1 MNHSGQAS
9 SAGQDRM
16 LSLDELFAHA
26 LARHR
31 AGDSEAARRAYA
43 DVLARQPN
51 HADALHMAGL
61 LHHQSGEHLEALRLL
76 DAASAS
82 APSSAPI
89 LANRAGVHLA
99 LAQHAAAESDARA
112 ALTADPA
119 SFGAAFNLGLALLGL
134 DRSSAAAAAFARA
147 SALRPQDAR
156 ALLEWFSAAVR
167 SSRSNGLA
175 ERVRSSLPALAP
187 QRDLALRT
195 AMQLERNGF
204 SNQAFAIVAQLHAE
218 LGHDAEISY
227 RFEVESRYRQA
238 CAFEYRNDSNSALAM
253 ADALIAAA
261 PWHCSARRLRAS
273 LLGERGLAAD
283 ALAEH
288 ARVVEFAPDD
298 AKSASAY
305 LIALQHDPAQT
316 AAAIAAAHRAWADRY
331 LPVMAPRWTPERRN
345 ADAQRRLRVGWL
357 SPRFFAGLAETF
369 FATELRHLDRTTM
382 AHVLYDSGGIDDA
395 ATARFRQAADT
406 WRRVD
411 TLDDEELCARVEAD
425 EIDVLV
431 ELSGHAPGNRLRALA
446 ARPAPVQISWLDYFH
461 STGTQAIDVLF
472 SDRVLSP
479 PELLH
484 NYSERVACLASGRL
498 AYSPP
503 AGAPQVA
510 PRSEDMLRL
519 ACFNRLSKIN
529 DEVLAT
535 WARLLALLPEAVLK
549 LKMRAFDD
557 TGHRE
562 NFIAR
567 AATHGISTLRL
578 ELLGYGSHVDTLA
591 AYADVDIALDPFPF
605 SGCATSC
612 DALWMGVPVV
622 TRIGESMVSRQ
633 TASLLTSLDLSDL
646 IATDNESYVRCVLDL
661 ANAVERRRE
670 LRSGLRERM
679 QLTIANVE
687 RHAHELSGAIR
698 QAWREWCEGESTR
711 SREGRA

>member
-1 MNHSGQAS
+1 MQP
-9 SAGQDRM
+9 
-16 LSLDELFAHA
+16 LDELFAHA
-26 LARHR
+26 LACHR
-31 AGDSEAARRAYA
+31 AGDAEAARRAYA
-43 DVLARQPN
+43 DVLARQPD

-61 LHHQSGEHLEALRLL
+61 LLHQSGDHLEALRLL
-76 DAASAS
+76 DAACAS
-82 APSSAPI
+82 APSSAAV

-99 LAQHAAAESDARA
+99 LGQHAAAETDARA
-112 ALTADPA
+112 AMDADPA
-119 SFGAAFNLGLALLGL
+119 SFGAALNLGLALLGL
-134 DRSSAAAAAFARA
+134 DRSAAAAAAFARA
-147 SALRPQDAR
+147 SALRVQDAR
-156 ALLEWFSAAVR
+156 ALLEWFSAAAR
-167 SSRSNGLA
+167 SGRASGLA
-175 ERVRSSLPALAP
+175 ERVRSPLPALAP

-195 AMQLERNGF
+195 AMQLEHNGF

-218 LGHDAEISY
+218 LRDDAEIGY

-238 CAFEYRNDSNSALAM
+238 YAFEYRNDSNSALAI

-273 LLGERGLAAD
+273 LLGDRGLAAE

-288 ARVVEFAPDD
+288 ARIVELAPGD

-316 AAAIAAAHRAWADRY
+316 AAGIAEAHRAWADRH
-331 LPVMAPRWTPERRN
+331 LAATAPRWTSGQRN

-369 FATELRHLDRTTM
+369 FAAELRQLDRATM
-382 AHVLYDSGGIDDA
+382 THVLYDSGGIDDA
-395 ATARFRQAADT
+395 ATVRFRDAADI

-411 TLDDEELCARVEAD
+411 TLDDEELCARIRAD

-461 STGTQAIDVLF
+461 STGTQAIDVLL
-472 SDRVLSP
+472 SDHVLSP
-479 PELLH
+479 TALLD
-484 NYSERVACLASGRL
+484 NYSERVAFLEAGRL

-503 AGAPQVA
+503 DGAPSIV
-510 PRSEDMLRL
+510 PRTGGVLRL

-529 DEVLAT
+529 DDVLAT
-535 WARLLALLPEAVLK
+535 WTRLLALLPDAVLK

-557 TGHRE
+557 AGHRE

-567 AATHGISTLRL
+567 AAAHGISVQRL

-622 TRIGESMVSRQ
+622 TRIGDTMVSRQ
-633 TASLLTSLDLSDL
+633 TASLLTSLDLGDL
-646 IATDNESYVRCVLDL
+646 IASDNDSYVRCVLDL
-661 ANAVERRRE
+661 ANAAERRRDLRFE
-670 LRSGLRERM
+670 LRQRM
-679 QLTIANVE
+679 QSTIANVE
-687 RHAHELSGAIR
+687 QHEQELRGAIR
-698 QAWREWCEGESTR
+698 EAWRAWCERESAR
-711 SREGRA
+711 AREVRT

>member
-1 MNHSGQAS
+1 MQP
-9 SAGQDRM
+9 
-16 LSLDELFAHA
+16 LDEAFANA

-31 AGDSEAARRAYA
+31 AGDTEAARRGYA
-43 DVLARQPN
+43 DVLARQPG

-61 LHHQSGEHLEALRLL
+61 LLHQSGEHGEALRLL
-76 DAASAS
+76 DAACANAPAS
-82 APSSAPI
+82 AAV

-99 LAQHAAAESDARA
+99 LGQHAAAETDARA
-112 ALTADPA
+112 ALGADPA
-119 SFGAAFNLGLALLGL
+119 SFGAALNLGLALLGL

-147 SALRPQDAR
+147 SGLRPQDAR
-156 ALLEWFSAAVR
+156 ALLEWFSAAACSAR
-167 SSRSNGLA
+167 ANGLA
-175 ERVRSSLPALAP
+175 ERVRSPLPALAP

-195 AMQLERNGF
+195 AMQLEHNGF
-204 SNQAFAIVAQLHAE
+204 SNQAFAIVAQLRAE
-218 LGHDAEISY
+218 LRDDAEIGY

-238 CAFEYRNDSNSALAM
+238 CSFEYRNDSNSALAI

-273 LLGERGLAAD
+273 LLGERGLAAE

-288 ARVVEFAPDD
+288 ARIVELAPGD

-316 AAAIAAAHRAWADRY
+316 AAAIAAAHRAWAGRH
-331 LPVMAPRWTPERRN
+331 LAAMAPGWTAERRN
-345 ADAQRRLRVGWL
+345 ADAQRKLRVGWL

-369 FATELRHLDRTTM
+369 FAAELRQLDRATM
-382 AHVLYDSGGIDDA
+382 THVLYDSGGIDDA
-395 ATARFRQAADT
+395 ATVRFREVANT
-406 WRRVD
+406 WHRVD
-411 TLDDEELCARVEAD
+411 MLDDEELCARIQAD

-431 ELSGHAPGNRLRALA
+431 ELSGHSPGNRLRALA

-479 PELLH
+479 PALLV
-484 NYSERVACLASGRL
+484 NYSERVAYLEAGRL

-503 AGAPQVA
+503 TGAPPIV
-510 PRSEDMLRL
+510 PRAGGVLRL

-535 WARLLALLPEAVLK
+535 WARLLASLPDAVLK

-557 TGHRE
+557 AGHRE

-567 AATHGISTLRL
+567 AAAHSISTQRL

-622 TRIGESMVSRQ
+622 TRISDTMVSRQ
-633 TASLLTSLDLSDL
+633 TASLLTALGLDNL
-646 IATDNESYVRCVLDL
+646 IATDNESFVRCALDL
-661 ANAVERRRE
+661 ANAAERRCD
-670 LRSGLRERM
+670 LRFELRERM
-679 QLTIANVE
+679 STSVADVKQ
-687 RHAHELSGAIR
+687 HARELRGAIR
-698 QAWREWCEGESTR
+698 EAWQSWCARPSLGRDLDAGER
-711 SREGRA
+711 G

>member
-1 MNHSGQAS
+1 MQ
-9 SAGQDRM
+9 
-16 LSLDELFAHA
+16 SLDELFAHA

-31 AGDSEAARRAYA
+31 AGDSAAARRAYA
-43 DVLARQPN
+43 DVLARQPD

-76 DAASAS
+76 DAAHAS
-82 APSSAPI
+82 APSGAAI
-89 LANRAGVHLA
+89 LANRAGVQLA
-99 LAQHAAAESDARA
+99 LARHAAAETDARA
-112 ALTADPA
+112 ALAADPA

-134 DRSSAAAAAFARA
+134 DRCNAAAVAFARA

-167 SSRSNGLA
+167 GGRASGLA
-175 ERVRSSLPALAP
+175 ERVRSPLPALAP

-195 AMQLERNGF
+195 ATQLERNGF
-204 SNQAFAIVAQLHAE
+204 SNPAFALVAQLHSE
-218 LGHDAEISY
+218 LGEDAEVGY

-238 CAFEYRNDSNSALAM
+238 CAFEYRNDSNNALAI
-253 ADALIAAA
+253 ADTLIAAA
-261 PWHCSARRLRAS
+261 PWHCSLRRLRAS
-273 LLGERGLAAD
+273 LLGERGLAD
-283 ALAEH
+283 QALAEH
-288 ARVVEFAPDD
+288 ARVVELAPDD

-305 LIALQHDPAQT
+305 LIALQHVPGQT
-316 AAAIAAAHRAWADRY
+316 AGAIAAAHRAWAERH
-331 LPVMAPRWTPERRN
+331 MAATAPRWTTDRRN
-345 ADAQRRLRVGWL
+345 ADAQRALRVGWL

-369 FATELRHLDRTTM
+369 LAAELAQLDRTTM
-382 AHVLYDSGGIDDA
+382 THVLYDSGGIDDA
-395 ATARFRQAADT
+395 ATVRFQQIADT
-406 WRRVD
+406 WLRVD
-411 TLDDEELCARVEAD
+411 ALDDEELCARIQAD

-461 STGTQAIDVLF
+461 STGTNAIDVLL

-479 PELLH
+479 PALLP

-503 AGAPQVA
+503 AGAPPVV
-510 PRSEDMLRL
+510 PRSDDALRL
-519 ACFNRLSKIN
+519 ACFNRLSKVN

-535 WARLLALLPEAVLK
+535 WGRVLALLPAAVLK

-557 TGHRE
+557 AGHRE

-567 AATHGISTLRL
+567 AAAHGIPVRRL
-578 ELLGYGSHVDTLA
+578 ELLGYGSHVDALA

-622 TRIGESMVSRQ
+622 TRIGDTMVSRQ
-633 TASLLTSLDLSDL
+633 TASLLTSLDLNDL
-646 IATDNESYVRCVLDL
+646 IAFDNDSYVRCVLDL
-661 ANAVERRRE
+661 ANAAERRRA

-679 QLTIANVE
+679 QSTIANVE

-698 QAWREWCEGESTR
+698 EAWCSWCDDESKRAPEAEG
-711 SREGRA
+711 

>member
-1 MNHSGQAS
+1 MQ
-9 SAGQDRM
+9 
-16 LSLDELFAHA
+16 SLDELFAHA

-31 AGDSEAARRAYA
+31 AGDSVAAHRAYA
-43 DVLARQPN
+43 DVLARQPD

-76 DAASAS
+76 DAACAS

-89 LANRAGVHLA
+89 LANRAGVQLA
-99 LAQHAAAESDARA
+99 LARHAAAETDARA
-112 ALTADPA
+112 ALAADPG

-134 DRSSAAAAAFARA
+134 DRPDAAAAAFAHA
-147 SALRPQDAR
+147 SMLRPQDAR
-156 ALLEWFSAAVR
+156 ALLEWFSAGAR
-167 SSRSNGLA
+167 SGRAKGLA
-175 ERVRSSLPALAP
+175 ERVRSALPALAS

-195 AMQLERNGF
+195 ATQLEHNGL
-204 SNQAFAIVAQLHAE
+204 SNQAFAIVAQLHSEA
-218 LGHDAEISY
+218 GADAEIAY

-238 CAFEYRNDSNSALAM
+238 CGFEYRNDSNSALAL
-253 ADALIAAA
+253 ADTLIAAA

-273 LLGERGLAAD
+273 LLGERGLAAE

-288 ARVVEFAPDD
+288 ARIVVLAPDD
-298 AKSASAY
+298 AKSASAW

-316 AAAIAAAHRAWADRY
+316 AAAIAAAHRAWADRH
-331 LPVMAPRWTPERRN
+331 LAATAPRWTAERRN
-345 ADAQRRLRVGWL
+345 ADAQRKLRVGWL

-369 FATELRHLDRTTM
+369 FAAELLQLDRATM
-382 AHVLYDSGGIDDA
+382 THVLYDSGGIDDA
-395 ATARFRQAADT
+395 ATARFRLAADT

-411 TLDDEELCARVEAD
+411 MLDDDELCARIQAD

-431 ELSGHAPGNRLRALA
+431 ELSGHSPGNRLCALA

-461 STGTQAIDVLF
+461 STGTPAIDVLF
-472 SDRVLSP
+472 SDQVLSP
-479 PELLH
+479 PALLD
-484 NYSERVACLASGRL
+484 NYSERVVCLEYGRL

-503 AGAPQVA
+503 AGAPLPA
-510 PRSEDMLRL
+510 ARSDDVLRL
-519 ACFNRLSKIN
+519 GCFNRLSKIN
-529 DEVLAT
+529 DDVLAT
-535 WARLLALLPEAVLK
+535 WARLLALLPAALLK

-557 TGHRE
+557 AGHRE
-562 NFIAR
+562 HFIAR
-567 AATHGISTLRL
+567 AAAHGISAQRL

-622 TRIGESMVSRQ
+622 TRIGDTMVSRQ
-633 TASLLTSLDLSDL
+633 TASLLTSLGLEDL
-646 IATDNESYVRCVLDL
+646 IAADNDEYVRCVLDL
-661 ANAVERRRE
+661 AKAVERRRA
-670 LRSGLRERM
+670 LRSGLRDRM

-698 QAWREWCEGESTR
+698 AAWRAWCDGESTR
-711 SREGRA
+711 DREGSA

>member
-1 MNHSGQAS
+1 MQ
-9 SAGQDRM
+9 
-16 LSLDELFAHA
+16 SLDELFAHA

-31 AGDSEAARRAYA
+31 AGDSAGARRAYA
-43 DVLARQPN
+43 DVLARDPD
-51 HADALHMAGL
+51 HVDALHMAGL

-76 DAASAS
+76 DAACAG
-82 APSSAPI
+82 APSSAAI
-89 LANRAGVHLA
+89 LANRAGVQLA
-99 LAQHAAAESDARA
+99 LGRHAPAETDARA
-112 ALTADPA
+112 ALAADPA

-134 DRSSAAAAAFARA
+134 DRLNAAAVAFARA

-156 ALLEWFSAAVR
+156 SLLEWFSAAAR
-167 SSRSNGLA
+167 SGRANGLA
-175 ERVRSSLPALAP
+175 ERVRSPLPALAP

-195 AMQLERNGF
+195 AMLLERNGF
-204 SNQAFAIVAQLHAE
+204 SNQAFAIVAQLQTE
-218 LGHDAEISY
+218 LREDAEIVY

-238 CAFEYRNDSNSALAM
+238 CAFEYRNDSKSALAIT
-253 ADALIAAA
+253 DALIAAA

-273 LLGERGLAAD
+273 LLGERGLAAE

-288 ARVVEFAPDD
+288 ARVVELAPEDS
-298 AKSASAY
+298 KSGSAY

-331 LPVMAPRWTPERRN
+331 LAVTAPQWIPGRRKG
-345 ADAQRRLRVGWL
+345 DAQRRLRVGWL

-369 FATELRHLDRTTM
+369 LATELRHLDRTTM
-382 AHVLYDSGGIDDA
+382 THVLYDSAGIDDA
-395 ATARFRQAADT
+395 ATARFREVADT

-411 TLDDEELCARVEAD
+411 ALDDEELCARIDAD

-461 STGTQAIDVLF
+461 STGTQAIDVLI
-472 SDRVLSP
+472 SDTVLSP
-479 PELLH
+479 PALLD
-484 NYSERVACLASGRL
+484 NYSERVVWLESGRL

-503 AGAPQVA
+503 DGAPPVA
-510 PRSEDMLRL
+510 PRVEDVLRL

-535 WARLLALLPEAVLK
+535 WARILAALPSAVLK

-557 TGHRE
+557 AGHRE
-562 NFIAR
+562 NFIVR
-567 AATHGISTLRL
+567 AAAHGISVDRL
-578 ELLGYGSHVDTLA
+578 ELLGYGSHVDALA

-622 TRIGESMVSRQ
+622 TRIGDSMVSRQ
-633 TASLLTSLDLSDL
+633 TASLLNSLELDDL
-646 IATDNESYVRCVLDL
+646 IATDNDDYVRCVLDL
-661 ANAVERRRE
+661 AKAGERRRA
-670 LRSGLRERM
+670 LRAGLRERM

-698 QAWREWCEGESTR
+698 EAWRAWCDDASTQVR
-711 SREGRA
+711 DGPAQTNSGVPPALPQRQ

>member
-1 MNHSGQAS
+1 MQ
-9 SAGQDRM
+9 
-16 LSLDELFAHA
+16 SLDELFAHA

-31 AGDSEAARRAYA
+31 AGDSEAARQAYA
-43 DVLARQPN
+43 DVLARQPD

-61 LHHQSGEHLEALRLL
+61 LLHQSGEHLEALRLL
-76 DAASAS
+76 DAACAS
-82 APSSAPI
+82 APSSAAI
-89 LANRAGVHLA
+89 LANRAGVQLA
-99 LAQHAAAESDARA
+99 LARHAAAEADARA
-112 ALTADPA
+112 ALAADPA
-119 SFGAAFNLGLALLGL
+119 SFGAAFNLGLALLSL
-134 DRSSAAAAAFARA
+134 DRTSAAAVAFARA

-156 ALLEWFSAAVR
+156 ALLEWFFAAAR
-167 SSRSNGLA
+167 SGRSTGLA
-175 ERVRSSLPALAP
+175 ERVRSPLPALGL

-195 AMQLERNGF
+195 AMQLEHNGL

-218 LGHDAEISY
+218 LGADAEIAY

-238 CAFEYRNDSNSALAM
+238 CAFEYRNDSNSALTI

-261 PWHCSARRLRAS
+261 PWHCSVRRLRAS
-273 LLGERGLAAD
+273 LLGERGLAGE

-288 ARVVEFAPDD
+288 AAVVELAPDD

-305 LIALQHDPAQT
+305 LIALQHDPTQT
-316 AAAIAAAHRAWADRY
+316 AAAIAAAHRAWADRH
-331 LPVMAPRWTPERRN
+331 LAPAARGWTAERRD
-345 ADAQRRLRVGWL
+345 ADAQRPLRVGWL

-369 FATELRHLDRTTM
+369 LAAELRQFDRTTM
-382 AHVLYDSGGIDDA
+382 THVLYDTGGIDDA
-395 ATARFRQAADT
+395 ATVRFRQAADT

-411 TLDDEELCARVEAD
+411 ALDDEELCARIQSD

-461 STGTQAIDVLF
+461 STGTQVIDVLI

-479 PELLH
+479 PALLH
-484 NYSERVACLASGRL
+484 NYSERVAWLESGRL
-498 AYSPP
+498 AYSAPDGSPP
-503 AGAPQVA
+503 VA
-510 PRSEDMLRL
+510 PRNEGVLRL
-519 ACFNRLSKIN
+519 ACFNRLSKVN

-535 WARLLALLPEAVLK
+535 WARLLALLPAAVLK

-557 TGHRE
+557 AGHRA

-567 AATHGISTLRL
+567 AAALGISEQRL
-578 ELLGYGSHVDTLA
+578 ELLGYGSHVDALA

-622 TRIGESMVSRQ
+622 TRIGDTMVSRQ
-633 TASLLTSLDLSDL
+633 TASLLTSLDLDDL
-646 IATDNESYVRCVLDL
+646 IATDNDGYVRSVLDL
-661 ANAVERRRE
+661 ANAAERRRA
-670 LRSGLRERM
+670 LRSGLRDRM
-679 QLTIANVE
+679 QSTIANVE

-698 QAWREWCEGESTR
+698 EAWCSWCAGESTR
-711 SREGRA
+711 VRNGRA

>member
-1 MNHSGQAS
+1 
-9 SAGQDRM
+9 
-16 LSLDELFAHA
+16 
-26 LARHR
+26 
-31 AGDSEAARRAYA
+31 AA
-43 DVLARQPN
+43 
-51 HADALHMAGL
+51 
-61 LHHQSGEHLEALRLL
+61 
-76 DAASAS
+76 
-82 APSSAPI
+82 

-99 LAQHAAAESDARA
+99 LGQHAAAETDARA
-112 ALTADPA
+112 ALGNDAA

-134 DRSSAAAAAFARA
+134 DQSAKAAAAFARA
-147 SALRPQDAR
+147 SALRAHDAR
-156 ALLEWFSAAVR
+156 VLLEWFSAAAR
-167 SSRSNGLA
+167 SGRASGLA
-175 ERVRSSLPALAP
+175 ERVRSPLPALAP

-195 AMQLERNGF
+195 AMQLEHNGF
-204 SNQAFAIVAQLHAE
+204 SNQAFAIVAQLRAE
-218 LGHDAEISY
+218 LRDDAEIGY

-238 CAFEYRNDSNSALAM
+238 CSFEYRNDSNSALAI

-273 LLGERGLAAD
+273 LLGERGLAAE

-288 ARVVEFAPDD
+288 ARIVELAPGD

-316 AAAIAAAHRAWADRY
+316 AAAIAAAHRAWAGRH
-331 LPVMAPRWTPERRN
+331 LAAMAPGWTAERRN
-345 ADAQRRLRVGWL
+345 ADAQRKLRVGWL

-369 FATELRHLDRTTM
+369 FAAELRQLDRATM
-382 AHVLYDSGGIDDA
+382 THVLYDSGGIDDA
-395 ATARFRQAADT
+395 ATVRFREVANT
-406 WRRVD
+406 WHRVD
-411 TLDDEELCARVEAD
+411 MLDDEELCARIQAD

-431 ELSGHAPGNRLRALA
+431 ELSGHSPGNRLRALA

-479 PELLH
+479 PALLV
-484 NYSERVACLASGRL
+484 NYSERVAYLEAGRL

-503 AGAPQVA
+503 TGAPPIV
-510 PRSEDMLRL
+510 PRAGGVLRL

-535 WARLLALLPEAVLK
+535 WARLLASLPDAVLK

-557 TGHRE
+557 AGHRE

-567 AATHGISTLRL
+567 AAAHGIFTQRL

-622 TRIGESMVSRQ
+622 TRISDTMVSRQ
-633 TASLLTSLDLSDL
+633 TASLLTALGLDNL
-646 IATDNESYVRCVLDL
+646 IATDNESFVRCVLDL
-661 ANAVERRRE
+661 ANAAERRCD
-670 LRSGLRERM
+670 LRFELRERM
-679 QLTIANVE
+679 STSVADVKQ
-687 RHAHELSGAIR
+687 HARELRGAIR
-698 QAWREWCEGESTR
+698 EAWQSWCARPSLGRDLDAGER
-711 SREGRA
+711 G